1 MDPKIWLVASF
12 LVFVSFVFLKLRKLI
27 VSLFVK
33 YKTGV
38 LEQIKKAEDLKSKSK
53 ADLEEVKNQAK
64 TFKEMVE
71 KIKSSSNLEIE
82 KLEAEMKKSVSE
94 YIVFKERN
102 FASKVEIF
110 KLEEL
115 RKLKSDIFN
124 LSLEAIKAYYKNES
138 KHEKIDLTP
147 LTSIKQ
153 DA

>member
-1 MDPKIWLVASF
+1 MDSKVWLVASF
-12 LVFVSFVFLKLRKLI
+12 LVFVSFIFFKLRKLI

-38 LEQIKKAEDLKSKSK
+38 LEQIKTAEDLKAKSKS
-53 ADLEEVKNQAK
+53 DLEEVKNQAK
-64 TFKEMVE
+64 TFKDMVE

-82 KLEAEMKKSVSE
+82 KLEVEMKKSVSE

-102 FASKVEIF
+102 FASKIEIL
-110 KLEEL
+110 KLEEIK
-115 RKLKSDIFN
+115 KLKSEIFA
-124 LSLEAIKAYYKNES
+124 LSFNAITSYYTNEK

-153 DA
+153 NV